1 MLQAFF
7 AVVLSLP
14 LAGQTQDPKP
24 TAEAIKAAVAAVDE
38 AFTKGKSPERVA
50 AIKSA
55 ADVVDAQVAAAIAK
69 GLRDKDREVQVAAV
83 EALRFMPVPAALEE
97 LSNFWTRNR
106 DALKKDADLAAKVLQ
121 AIGQFGSPKSVALL
135 GDNPFDIKSYP
146 AVQARLMALGNIRTK
161 ESLDT
166 VFSLLRRV
174 GEWKADDYM
183 DDVRLVLYR
192 LTGIDNGKDA
202 NAWLTWYSNNKNT
215 ITVPAEP
222 PQMPKLEQYM
232 WDRYWAKDPSKVPET
247 GGDKQG

>member
-1 MLQAFF
+1 MMHTFF
-7 AVVLSLP
+7 AILLSLP
-14 LAGQTQDPKP
+14 LVARTQDPKP

-38 AFTKGKSPERVA
+38 AFAKGKSPERIA

-55 ADVVDAQVAAAIAK
+55 ADVPDAQVAAAIDK
-69 GLRDKDREVQVAAV
+69 GLRDKDREVQLAAV

-97 LSNFWTRNR
+97 LTAYWKKNR
-106 DALKKDADLAAKVLQ
+106 DELKKDTDLAAKTLQ

-135 GDNPFDIKSYP
+135 GDNPFDIKTYP
-146 AVQARLMALGNIRTK
+146 AVQARLMSLGNIRTK

-174 GEWKADDYM
+174 GEWKADDFM

-202 NAWLTWYSNNKNT
+202 NAWLTWYSNNKDK

-222 PQMPKLEQYM
+222 PKLPKLEQYM

-247 GGDKQG
+247 GGDK